1 MRAGS
6 EPSLMSALVQIAL
19 ASAFPIL
26 AIVAGLKDL
35 ISYTIPN
42 WIPLLLLAA
51 FTGLALTAGMPMD
64 LIGLHLLVGA
74 AALVAG
80 MAMFALGWV
89 GGGDAKLMAA
99 ACLWLGWPTTQSFL
113 MDTALAGGAL
123 SVLLLLARG
132 QLFRAF
138 VPIQSG
144 WMGRLVTP
152 GEPAPYGVAIAIG
165 ALAAFPATEL
175 LGFIHT
181 SY

>member
-1 MRAGS
+1 
-6 EPSLMSALVQIAL
+6 MSALVQIAL

-26 AIVAGLKDL
+26 TIVAGLKDL
-35 ISYTIPN
+35 TSYTIPN
-42 WIPLLLLAA
+42 WIPLLLLGA
-51 FTGLALTAGMPMD
+51 FAGLALTVGMPVNVF
-64 LIGLHLLVGA
+64 GLHLLVGA
-74 AALVAG
+74 AALAAG

-113 MDTALAGGAL
+113 MDTALVGGSL

-138 VPIQSG
+138 VPIRSG
-144 WMGRLVTP
+144 WLGRLVTP

-165 ALAAFPATEL
+165 ALIAFPAGEL
-175 LGFIHT
+175 LGFVHT